1 MMYLNPVE
9 KHWASKSWEI
19 WNPYAKSWKSVN
31 LKFVENLDNA
41 MSNHQKCKH
50 LSQFITDLIYQEI
63 SCDLTCGE
71 KERFN
76 YIYEVT
82 D

>member
-1 MMYLNPVE
+1 M
-9 KHWASKSWEI
+9 
-19 WNPYAKSWKSVN
+19 N